1 MDTLQKALIQFLR
14 TARDLPL
21 SPGPGDPNAPG
32 AAIPIAALW
41 SHPCLDPRAAEGR
54 FCHLSLAVG

>member
-1 MDTLQKALIQFLR
+1 MDTLRKTLIHSPH
-14 TARDLPL
+14 TAGDLPF
-21 SPGPGDPNAPG
+21 SPWPECHKHYG

-54 FCHLSLAVG
+54 FCHLTSAVG